1 MAIQTR
7 YNYLLR
13 YILLI
18 TDVIMLNVVYFL
30 SYWLSER
37 LGKHLVDELD
47 ANFVI
52 VCNLVWFFCATF
64 CGLYSLYGIRRLER
78 IYRQTWRSVAF
89 HFVLFAIYLLF
100 SRNTEFSRTFLLTF
114 YVLLSISFIFNRFLG
129 TAFQYVLLA
138 KFNVAKKVAVM
149 GSNATAIRIAEY
161 LQKQRTLSFY
171 GFVGDDESIYN
182 EEGGIVS
189 DLVSKSFSEA
199 AAAGVQDVYVAVTPN
214 RMTEVSALVDEADR
228 QCVRLKFIPDLGGSL
243 ASPYTIDYLGGEFPI
258 ITLRMEPLEEMK
270 NRFKKRLFDLVFS
283 TLVIVFVLSWLYPLM
298 ALLIKWE
305 SKGPV
310 MFKQLRS
317 GRNDMPFWCYKFR
330 SMTVNSDSDNV
341 QATKNDARITKIG
354 AFLRRTSLDEM
365 PQFFN
370 VFMGNMS
377 VVGPRPHMLKHTEEY
392 KKIISKFMVRHF
404 MKPGITGWA
413 QVNGFRGETRL
424 LEDMDNRVKY
434 DIYYLENWTTAL
446 DVRIIFMTIINAIRG
461 EENAY

>member
-47 ANFVI
+47 ANYVI

-78 IYRQTWRSVAF
+78 IYRQTWRSIAF

-100 SRNTEFSRTFLLTF
+100 SRNNEFSRTFLLIF
-114 YVLLSISFIFNRFLG
+114 YGLLSISFLFNRFLG

-138 KFNVAKKVAVM
+138 KFNAAKKVAVM
-149 GSNATAIRIAEY
+149 GSNATAIRISEY

-171 GFVGDDESIYN
+171 GFVGDDDSIYN

-189 DLVSKSFSEA
+189 DLVSQKFSAA
-199 AAAGVQDVYVAVTPN
+199 AAAGVQDVYVAVAPN

-228 QCVRLKFIPDLGGSL
+228 QCIRLKFIPDLGGSL

-283 TLVIVFVLSWLYPLM
+283 TLVIVFVLSWLYPIM
-298 ALLIKWE
+298 AILIKWE

-310 MFKQLRS
+310 LFKQLRS
-317 GRNDMPFWCYKFR
+317 GRNDTPFWCYKFR
-330 SMTVNSDSDNV
+330 SMTVNTDSDKV

-370 VFMGNMS
+370 VFIGNMS

-404 MKPGITGWA
+404 LKPGITGWA

-446 DVRIIFMTIINAIRG
+446 DVRIVFMTIINAIRG

>member
-18 TDVIMLNVVYFL
+18 TDVIMLNIVYFL
-30 SYWLSER
+30 SFWITER
-37 LGKHLVDELD
+37 LGKHLVNEID
-47 ANFVI
+47 ADYVI
-52 VCNLVWFFCATF
+52 VCNLIWFFCATF

-78 IYRQTWRSVAF
+78 IYRETWRSIAF
-89 HFVLFAIYLLF
+89 HFILFTVFLLF
-100 SRNTEFSRTFLLTF
+100 SRNDEFSRAFLLVF
-114 YVLLSISFIFNRFLG
+114 YGVLSLSFLFNRFLG

-138 KFNVAKKVAVM
+138 KFNAAKKVAVM
-149 GSNATAIRIAEY
+149 GSNETAIRISEY

-189 DLVSKSFSEA
+189 DLVTQKFSEA
-199 AAAGVQDVYVAVTPN
+199 AAAGVQDVYVAVAPN

-258 ITLRMEPLEEMK
+258 ITLRVEPLEEMK

-283 TLVIVFVLSWLYPLM
+283 SLVIIFVLSWLYPLI
-298 ALLIKWE
+298 AILIKWE

-310 MFKQLRS
+310 LFKQLRS
-317 GRNDMPFWCYKFR
+317 GRNDTPFWCYKFR
-330 SMTVNSDSDNV
+330 SMTVNQDSDKV

-365 PQFFN
+365 PQFLN
-370 VFMGNMS
+370 VFIGNMS

-404 MKPGITGWA
+404 LKPGITGWA

-446 DVRIIFMTIINAIRG
+446 DVRVIFMTIINAIRG

>member
-52 VCNLVWFFCATF
+52 VCNLIWFFCATF

-100 SRNTEFSRTFLLTF
+100 SRNTEFSRTFLLIF

-199 AAAGVQDVYVAVTPN
+199 AAAGVQDIYVAVTPN

-283 TLVIVFVLSWLYPLM
+283 TLVIIFVLSWLYPLM